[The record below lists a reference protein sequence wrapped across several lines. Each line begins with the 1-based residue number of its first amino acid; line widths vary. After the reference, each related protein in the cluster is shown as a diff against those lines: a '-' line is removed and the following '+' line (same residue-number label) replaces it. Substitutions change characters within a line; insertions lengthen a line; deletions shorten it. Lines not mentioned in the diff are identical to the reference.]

1 MSALPILRARSRE
14 LRNGW
19 RDGRRRAMLLFAL
32 AVNLALGI
40 WGSDRL
46 APALDRWQASGELG
60 RGLGL
65 LCLAAWS
72 ATAAM
77 GLFAVRD
84 QGFGDRARLLFTL
97 PVPPAAR
104 VRALAGLCALQLVS
118 GFGVTLLFL
127 LGTLARKLG
136 IHALSWILLLLGGM
150 GGALWAVLALQMAFT
165 ARRVA
170 VFPLGRLYEAAFFA
184 EEAGGSRARPRRL
197 LRRLVRPLSRWRGP
211 AGALLVREAL
221 IRGRHWLEWLRAGL
235 FAAGLLLGFPALHR
249 VLAARGLAG
258 PLVLVG
264 AVAATALF
272 YVFDGSSSPLGA
284 EGSRLLLFLTAPL
297 GLGALLRAKL
307 LVLLAPLLLGGS
319 MAVAV
324 LAALGGFSAAET
336 GWTLAAAG
344 LVLAGT
350 AAVFSLGSA
359 WDADLDVEIESGMRG
374 YVQENAPMS
383 ATRMALFGLASLAV
397 AAELWLLW
405 RLAPVPGLLAVAA
418 CDGLLLAALS
428 RPAASA
434 LRRLAR

>member
-1 MSALPILRARSRE
+1 MSTVPILRARSRE

-19 RDGRRRAMLLFAL
+19 RDGRRRVTLLFAL
-32 AVNLALGI
+32 AVNLGLGI
-40 WGSDRL
+40 WGSARL
-46 APALDRWQASGELG
+46 ASALDRWQAAGELG

-118 GFGVTLLFL
+118 GFGITLLFL

-136 IHALSWILLLLGGM
+136 IHALPWILLLLGGL
-150 GGALWAVLALQMAFT
+150 GGALWTVLALQMAFT
-165 ARRVA
+165 ARRLA
-170 VFPLGRLYEAAFFA
+170 VF
-184 EEAGGSRARPRRL
+184 
-197 LRRLVRPLSRWRGP
+197 SRWRGP
-211 AGALLVREAL
+211 AGALLAREAL

-297 GLGALLRAKL
+297 DLGALLRAKL
-307 LVLLAPLLLGGS
+307 LVLLMPLLLGGS
-319 MAVAV
+319 VAVAV
-324 LAALGGFSAAET
+324 LAAAGGFSAAET
-336 GWTLAAAG
+336 GWALAAAG
-344 LVLAGT
+344 LVLAG
-350 AAVFSLGSA
+350 AAAIFSLGSA
-359 WDADLDVEIESGMRG
+359 WDADLDLEIESGMRG

-428 RPAASA
+428 RPAESA
-434 LRRLAR
+434 LRRLVR